1 VSRMKLLIMMLVFAL
16 FIAGCGTKAEDTTT
30 PAPAPAPQVGIID
43 MNKAIKA
50 HPQYN
55 QLMTLGQQAD
65 TMVAQFEAQQLAAAR
80 TAPAPA
86 APIPDMS
93 QNQVAELH
101 KASEQEFNAKMS
113 AKQDELS
120 PRITAKADA
129 ARQTLS
135 AEMKAYND
143 QLDKEY
149 QPQIFNL
156 QLKLKTVQLTKEE
169 TTVLQTE
176 LEKIQAQRSVALEA
190 KQAQLATR
198 MDELVAPEKAAVE
211 QQLAAYAQQ
220 LNEEISKRT
229 AAKQAEIVGRVNE
242 QPIPETQAGQDTS
255 AAQEQLAMKKQEVE
269 ALQASI
275 IANVIE
281 KTAKVAAENGYEAVL
296 TNVAVNVSAVDI
308 TTQVIA
314 ECNK

>member
-1 VSRMKLLIMMLVFAL
+1 MMLVFAL

-156 QLKLKTVQLTKEE
+156 QLKLKTVQLNKEE
-169 TTVLQTE
+169 AAAQQAE
-176 LEKIQAQRSVALEA
+176 LEKIQAKRSEALGL
-190 KQAQLATR
+190 KQKQLNAR
-198 MDELVAPEKAAVE
+198 MDELIAPEKAAVDE
-211 QQLAAYAQQ
+211 QLATYSKDLDAQ
-220 LNEEISKRT
+220 ISKQA
-229 AAKQAEIVGRVNE
+229 AAKQAEIVARG
-242 QPIPETQAGQDTS
+242 QQQQIPIAPTNQATS
-255 AAQEQLAMKKQEVE
+255 GMPEQLAMKKQEFE
-269 ALQASI
+269 ALQGSI
-275 IANVIE
+275 LANITE
-281 KTAKVAAENGYEAVL
+281 KTAKVATENGYEAVL

-308 TTQVIA
+308 TTQVID

>member
-1 VSRMKLLIMMLVFAL
+1 MLVLTL
-16 FIAGCGTKAEDTTT
+16 FIAGCGSKKAPDTEV
-30 PAPAPAPQVGIID
+30 PAPKMGIID
-43 MNKAIKA
+43 MTKAVKA

-55 QLMTLGQQAD
+55 QLMDLGQQVD
-65 TMVAQFEAQQLAAAR
+65 TIAAQLEAQQISKAR
-80 TAPAPA
+80 VAPVEGISEVSNQQMEALNTA
-86 APIPDMS
+86 S
-93 QNQVAELH
+93 
-101 KASEQEFNAKMS
+101 KQEFNAKMS
-113 AKQDELS
+113 AKQEELS
-120 PRITAKADA
+120 PRITAKVDSS
-129 ARQTLS
+129 RQVLS
-135 AEMKAYND
+135 DEMKTYND